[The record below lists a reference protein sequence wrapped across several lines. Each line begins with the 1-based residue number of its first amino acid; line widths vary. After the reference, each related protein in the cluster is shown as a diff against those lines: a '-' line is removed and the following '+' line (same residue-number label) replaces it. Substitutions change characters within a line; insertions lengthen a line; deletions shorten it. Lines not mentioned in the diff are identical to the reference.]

1 MDYHNLIMTPGFA
14 HIGIQIFEYL
24 DIWTLIKTRMVCQSW
39 RGFID
44 IEMGHHMSAQLIGI
58 CSDQMG
64 SRFKVESKKIL
75 RDLLKG
81 KNKEEANHFFEF
93 LKKYWK
99 MQKDHQLFG
108 FKEHGPLHLAAY
120 RGQME
125 VVAYLSGQGVNLNS
139 LDHNG
144 KTPLDLAVWHGH
156 KEIVKILVEGGAD
169 LNHPNQDGDTPLHT
183 AVWCGNKE
191 IVKILLEAGV
201 DLNHPNG
208 NTPLLSLIHI

>member
-39 RGFID
+39 RGLID

-64 SRFKVESKKIL
+64 SRFKVEWTKIL
-75 RDLLKG
+75 QDLLKG
-81 KNKEEANHFFEF
+81 KNKEEANHFYEF

-99 MQKDHQLFG
+99 MQKHPQSFG
-108 FKEHGPLHLAAY
+108 FEEYGPLHLAAY
-120 RGQME
+120 TGQME

-139 LDHNG
+139 LDQNG
-144 KTPLDLAVWHGH
+144 KTPLYLAILCGH
-156 KEIVKILVEGGAD
+156 SPFVLPPK
-169 LNHPNQDGDTPLHT
+169 NHYMATLPAIPQ
-183 AVWCGNKE
+183 E
-191 IVKILLEAGV
+191 
-201 DLNHPNG
+201 
-208 NTPLLSLIHI
+208 